1 MAERRRY
8 TQRTRAKA
16 VGIALVDGVT
26 AAERTTGIPK
36 ETIQYWTQKPEFAHL
51 RTTAHDIVA
60 EEMWIGIQ
68 VGVRE
73 LVAGLAGDA
82 PLHHKASAF
91 QALADRYALL
101 TGGATSRTESREL
114 NDLPDS
120 TYVAAITEARRL
132 VGDSTTGADPSPSEE
147 PEGEGLPALH

>member
-26 AAERTTGIPK
+26 AAERVTGIPK
-36 ETIQYWTQKPEFAHL
+36 ETIQYWTQKPEFAQL
-51 RTTAHDIVA
+51 RTTARETVA

-73 LVAGLAGDA
+73 LVAGLSGDA

-91 QALADRYALL
+91 QALADRFALL

-120 TYVAAITEARRL
+120 SYVAAIAEWQRL
-132 VGDSTTGADPSPSEE
+132 TGDGSKGPDPETAPE
-147 PEGEGLPALH
+147 PDGEGLPALH

>member
-8 TQRTRAKA
+8 TTKTRAKA
-16 VGIALVDGVT
+16 VGIAMVDGVT
-26 AAERTTGIPK
+26 AAERVTGIPK
-36 ETIQYWTQKPEFAHL
+36 ETIQYWTTKPEFAQL
-51 RTTAHDIVA
+51 RTTAREVVA

-91 QALADRYALL
+91 QALADRFALL

-120 TYVAAITEARRL
+120 AYVDAIHEAVRL
-132 VGDSTTGADPSPSEE
+132 VGEASPDREAEAE
-147 PEGEGLPALH
+147 PAG

>member
-8 TQRTRAKA
+8 TARTRAKA
-16 VGIALVDGVT
+16 VGIAMVDGVT
-26 AAERTTGIPK
+26 SAERQTGIPK
-36 ETIQYWTQKPEFAHL
+36 ETIQYWTAKPEFAHL
-51 RTTAHDIVA
+51 RTTARETVA

-73 LVAGLAGDA
+73 LVAGLSGDA

-91 QALADRYALL
+91 QALADRFALL

-120 TYVAAITEARRL
+120 AYVAAIAEARRL
-132 VGDSTTGADPSPSEE
+132 IGGTYPDPEVAAE
-147 PEGEGLPALH
+147 PEGEGLPALL